1 MAFGRLV
8 MWGVGRLGSFVAV
21 ALVGAAMLLVA
32 PSTAQAQ
39 CVLVGSTVTCSGV
52 EPNGFSAGA
61 ANNLTVNV
69 QPGATVQDNAGA
81 VNPIDLNNGNTVI
94 NRGTVTAG
102 DNLTGI
108 NGFNAN
114 TYMNF
119 GAINVGNNAF
129 GMVTGDNSGVTNFGA
144 VTGGTDTTAIFSGQ
158 NNTITNAVTG
168 TLTLG
173 DGGVGI
179 YTVGGTTVNNFG
191 GIAVGAGSFL
201 SGGIIAIND
210 GNTILNA
217 AGASITTLDSNFGI
231 FSQGNDSRVTNNGT
245 IATGQ
250 NSLGI
255 GSQGDR
261 VVVINTG
268 AITSGDQGAGI
279 NHNGNNSTVL
289 NSGTIVTGSN
299 ASAGIAVNGDD
310 VVVTNSGTV
319 ITGAGNFGGIAV
331 LGDRATITNSGTIT
345 VGDNFAIGIWAFG
358 VSPGSGNRIINT
370 GTINVGTDGTGIL
383 VDNDAAVFN
392 AGTINAAGGLY
403 AIQFCNCSADS
414 SLTLGTTSVIN
425 GLVLGT
431 GTQVFNLGGST
442 GTGTFDLSLI
452 GAGQQYDG
460 FGTFNKI
467 DTSHWILTGIGS
479 QDWNVLGG
487 LLTLNGTINGQVAV
501 SNSTFTVNG
510 AVNGGVSIAS
520 GVLNANGAITGNI
533 IAGNSVLT
541 QAAGSVIG
549 GGVVLD
555 NGTFTTSG
563 TVTGAV
569 TVSNSTLTQNTTGAI
584 NGALTL
590 NTSTATLNGIVNN
603 SLTANT
609 STLSQGTSGIFN
621 GGVTLNDSQ
630 FAANGTVNGPV
641 TLNGGILSGNGTV
654 GSTTI
659 NSGSLSPGN
668 SIGTLTVQGNLVLSS
683 AAAYIVEV
691 GGVAADRTNVTGT
704 ATIAGTVQA
713 SFANP
718 LLPRY
723 TILTANGGVLGTFG
737 ALATS
742 NMPAAFAAQLSY
754 DANNVYLSLTSSLGV
769 GQGLNQ
775 NQQNVA
781 TSLNTYFNGGGA
793 LTERFGAVFALT
805 GQNLRSALSQL
816 SGEIA
821 TQSAQA
827 AFSSVD
833 YFLNLL
839 LDPFVTGRGGAAPGA
854 GANNFAGEDAEAD
867 AYAAK
872 RRRSPSEQDAYAAML
887 RKAPARNN
895 LLDPRWSVWG
905 AGYGGAL
912 KADGNAVIGARDAST
927 RAYGFAAGADYRFSP
942 DTLAGFALSGGGTL
956 FSLAQG
962 AGSGRSDVFQAGAF
976 VRHNFGQAYVKGALA
991 YGWHDVTTERTIA
1004 VAGIDKLEGRYNA
1017 NSFAARGEAGYR
1029 FVTPWMGLTP
1039 YAAAQSITYFQ
1050 PGYADQVALGLNTF
1064 ALNYASRDI
1073 TSARTELGLR
1083 ADKSFA
1089 LDSALVTLR
1098 GRAAWAHYFDD
1109 NRALTA
1115 SFQTLAAP
1123 AFVVTGAAQA
1133 RDAALV
1139 SASADVR
1146 WMNGISLAGV
1156 FEGELS
1162 RQTRGYAGK
1171 GIVRYS
1177 W

>member
-39 CVLVGSTVTCSGV
+39 CVLVGSTVTCTGV

-61 ANNLTVNV
+61 VNNLIVNV
-69 QPGATVQDNAGA
+69 QPGATVQDNVGT
-81 VNPIDLNNGNTVI
+81 VNPIDVNDGNTVT
-94 NRGTVTAG
+94 NRGTLTAG
-102 DNLTGI
+102 DGLTGI
-108 NGFNAN
+108 NGLNAN
-114 TYMNF
+114 AFTNI
-119 GAINVGNNAF
+119 GAIILGNNAF
-129 GMVTGDNSGVTNFGA
+129 GMVTGDNSSVTNIGT
-144 VTGGTDTTAIFSGQ
+144 VTGGTGGTGIFSGQ
-158 NNTITNAVTG
+158 NNTIINAATG
-168 TLTLG
+168 ALTFG
-173 DGGVGI
+173 DNSIGVF
-179 YTVGGTTVNNFG
+179 TVGGSTVSNFG
-191 GIAVGAGSFL
+191 AIVTGNGAGF

-210 GNTILNA
+210 GNTVLNA
-217 AGASITTLDSNFGI
+217 AGASITGLGFTQGI
-231 FSQGNDSRVTNNGT
+231 FVQGNDSRITNNGT
-245 IATGQ
+245 ITNGA

-261 VVVINTG
+261 TVIVNTG

-279 NHNGNNSTVL
+279 NHNGSNSTVL

-299 ASAGIAVNGDD
+299 FSAGIAVNGDD
-310 VVVTNSGTV
+310 VVVSNSGTI
-319 ITGAGNFGGIAV
+319 ITGAGNFGAIAV
-331 LGDRATITNSGTIT
+331 NGDRATITNSGTIT
-345 VGDNFAIGIWAFG
+345 VGDNFSIGIWAFG

-392 AGTINAAGGLY
+392 AGTINAATGLY

-425 GLVLGT
+425 GLVLGA

-467 DTSHWILTGIGS
+467 DTSHWILTGIGN

-510 AVNGGVSIAS
+510 AVNGGVSVAN
-520 GVLNANGAITGNI
+520 GVFNANGT
-533 IAGNSVLT
+533 IAGAVLSNNSTVT
-541 QAAGSVIG
+541 QSAGSV
-549 GGVVLD
+549 
-555 NGTFTTSG
+555 
-563 TVTGAV
+563 
-569 TVSNSTLTQNTTGAI
+569 I

-609 STLSQGTSGIFN
+609 STLTQGTSGIFN
-621 GGVTLNDSQ
+621 GGVTLNDSR

-641 TLNGGILSGNGTV
+641 TVNGGILSGNGTV

-668 SIGTLTVQGNLVLSS
+668 SIGTLTVQGNLVLSA

-718 LLPRY
+718 LLQRY

-742 NMPAAFAAQLSY
+742 SMPAAFAAQLSY

-793 LTERFGAVFALT
+793 LSERFGAVFALT

-833 YFLNLL
+833 YFLNLM
-839 LDPFVTGRGGAAPGA
+839 LDPFVTGRGGAAPGGA

-895 LLDPRWSVWG
+895 LLDSRWSVWG

-912 KADGNAVIGARDAST
+912 KADGNAAIGARDAST
-927 RAYGFAAGADYRFSP
+927 RAFGFAAGADYRFSP
-942 DTLAGFALSGGGTL
+942 DTLAGFALSGGGTS

-976 VRHNFGQAYVKGALA
+976 VRHNFGQAYFKGALA
-991 YGWHDVTTERTIA
+991 YGWHDVTTDRTIA

-1029 FVTPWMGLTP
+1029 FMTPWMGLTP

-1050 PGYADQVALGLNTF
+1050 PGYADQLALGLNTF

-1083 ADKSFA
+1083 ADRSFA
-1089 LDSALVTLR
+1089 LESALVTLR

-1109 NRALTA
+1109 SRALTA
-1115 SFQTLAAP
+1115 NLQTLAAP

-1156 FEGELS
+1156 FEGEFS
-1162 RQTRGYAGK
+1162 GQTRGYAGK